1 MTNGDFVTN
10 CPQKSQIQGCQKLSA
25 MALGEKIF
33 EEAGK
38 ITSFKVIKVHPVE
51 GVTSEVTFRS
61 EVRGIGRFPSGKNIA
76 SGTMTKY
83 PHGIIDAAWQGTL
96 MTEKGEEFMWWS
108 HEKAKVLEGGKIRG
122 LNTVTGFT
130 NSQNLS
136 WMNSLIIIV
145 DLAASVLSDEFCAAA
160 YEWSVTNG

>member
-1 MTNGDFVTN
+1 
-10 CPQKSQIQGCQKLSA
+10 
-25 MALGEKIF
+25 MALGQKLF

-38 ITSFKVIKVHPVE
+38 ITSFKVIKVHPIE

-61 EVRGIGRFPSGKNIA
+61 EIRSIDRFPSGRNIA
-76 SGTMTKY
+76 SGIMTKY
-83 PHGIIDAAWQGTL
+83 PHGIIDASWQGTL
-96 MTEKGEEFMWWS
+96 VFEKGEEFMWWG
-108 HEKAKVLEGGKIRG
+108 HEKAKILEGDKIRG

-145 DLAASVLSDEFCAAA
+145 DLAASVLSDQFCATA
-160 YEWSVTNG
+160 YDWSVTSG

>member
-1 MTNGDFVTN
+1 MG
-10 CPQKSQIQGCQKLSA
+10 
-25 MALGEKIF
+25 LGEKLF

-38 ITSFKVIKVHPVE
+38 ITDLKVTKVHPIE
-51 GVTSEVTFRS
+51 GVTSEITFRS
-61 EVRGIGRFPSGKNIA
+61 EIRGIGRFPSGKNIG

-96 MTEKGEEFMWWS
+96 TTEPGEEFMWWG
-108 HEKAKVLEGGKIRG
+108 HEKAKLLEGGKIRG

-145 DLAASVLSDEFCAAA
+145 DLAASVLSDEFCATA
-160 YEWSVTNG
+160 YEWSISG